1 MSGGINRIK
10 ALFLIES
17 LSGGGA
23 EKVLSVLLKHL
34 DREKFDVTLCLVNDV
49 GIYKDEVRPYVRLC
63 SILPDPAGLSGLKFI
78 LYKLKYKLIYYWLP
92 TKWVYSLFVPK
103 GADVEVAFTEGF
115 ATKIISGTNSKTSRK
130 LAWVHTDYMTNHW
143 TLSRGVF
150 ANNEEEKKAYNAFD
164 SIIAVSTS
172 VKTAFE
178 SLFGSSIPV
187 KVLYNPFDVGEI
199 HCLSLKEVDCPRR
212 SAFRMI
218 TIGRLVP
225 QKAFD
230 RLLMV
235 AFKLKQ
241 SGLRFEIFI
250 LGDGPCYASL
260 SEAIEDK
267 GLEDSVKL
275 CGFKENPYPYIIA
288 SDIFVCSSVA
298 EGLSTSA
305 TEALLLGVPVI
316 TTDCSGMRDLFGE
329 ERCGLITDNS
339 ADALYDGIKSV
350 MTDHRLFEELRI
362 GAFNRGRSMA
372 LEPRIKEIE
381 KILS

>member
-1 MSGGINRIK
+1 
-10 ALFLIES
+10 
-17 LSGGGA
+17 
-23 EKVLSVLLKHL
+23 
-34 DREKFDVTLCLVNDV
+34 
-49 GIYKDEVRPYVRLC
+49 
-63 SILPDPAGLSGLKFI
+63 
-78 LYKLKYKLIYYWLP
+78 
-92 TKWVYSLFVPK
+92 
-103 GADVEVAFTEGF
+103 
-115 ATKIISGTNSKTSRK
+115 
-130 LAWVHTDYMTNHW
+130 MTNHW